1 MYWIIWIAPGS
12 KLNSLIALQT
22 IDVNSLPIAIEKLT
36 PKLQQFEKIGIL
48 SWGILRGIVL
58 SPFLQ
63 LLLDQSVDLT
73 AAKVM

>member
-1 MYWIIWIAPGS
+1 M
-12 KLNSLIALQT
+12 
-22 IDVNSLPIAIEKLT
+22 IEKLT

-48 SWGILRGIVL
+48 SWGIHRGIVF

-63 LLLDQSVDLT
+63 LLLDQSVDST

>member
-1 MYWIIWIAPGS
+1 M
-12 KLNSLIALQT
+12 
-22 IDVNSLPIAIEKLT
+22 IEKLT

-48 SWGILRGIVL
+48 SWGIHRGIVF

-63 LLLDQSVDLT
+63 LLLDQSVDSI

>member
-1 MYWIIWIAPGS
+1 MYRIVSIAPGS

-22 IDVNSLPIAIEKLT
+22 IDVDSLPIAIEKLT
-36 PKLQQFEKIGIL
+36 QKLQHLENIGIL
-48 SWGILRGIVL
+48 SWVILRGIVL
-58 SPFLQ
+58 SPFLK

>member
-1 MYWIIWIAPGS
+1 MYRVVSIAPGS

-22 IDVNSLPIAIEKLT
+22 IDANSLPIAIEKLT

-48 SWGILRGIVL
+48 SWGIHRGIVL
-58 SPFLQ
+58 SPFLK